1 MRKGSLKLLLS
12 AVVLAVGASAFAASP
27 VLKTLPTIV
36 ISDQE
41 DNVGSTV
48 DLNLFVFTDA
58 FTFADYATD
67 ADTPASG
74 LKWTYQVGVIGTG
87 DISINDVDSAT
98 AGADDPA
105 NPANPINTVATATF
119 REIALSPGT
128 GITGGP
134 FPTPAEIVS
143 PVTTAPADVNGD
155 GIDDKLVG
163 ELAVTFFVADNQATL
178 SAVAQKDTFVWTYD
192 NDFGSTAAVYDSIL
206 DNGMDFTAVDL
217 IIGTGTGASGDPDWY
232 YENWT
237 SPLQGSQTYPDWL
250 SDATSGTQ
258 GSAPAYD
265 AFEIA
270 GGTLGT
276 PNWFGAALGAWYAPQ
291 LDVAYL
297 APGKVY
303 SARAGLGQNGT
314 KVATDQPRIGI
325 QENTVANVNQTYVV
339 TGSSSNALNSV
350 EAGPHPLLAAPNSTR
365 EYLSTVDPLDADVV
379 SNGTGDNLPYLFK
392 FDFVNPVLA
401 LRTAAMTSFEVG
413 SADSTDYNAAETSI
427 KVYGTGTGE
436 TNFSGTWLETPFS
449 SGQVPLDFGGGNTLL
464 VAASSVTVNAGTIA
478 IAVADQ
484 SFAANG
490 GNNIS
495 FGQTSNLALGAS
507 VIDDLE
513 VIAGGAYRADF
524 SIAMNGGSADAEFTF
539 GGRNPLGLPTVRLGA
554 ETPIPSFSIEYFVSP
569 RNTNLFTADD
579 VAATLEMYWTATT
592 QFASGTSVGEED
604 DQGLVFG
611 VQDLEFTDGTATL
624 QGLEV
629 FELNTDDPNV
639 DY

>member
-12 AVVLAVGASAFAASP
+12 AVVMAVGASAFAASP

-41 DNVGSTV
+41 DNVTATV

-58 FTFADYATD
+58 FAFADYATD

-74 LKWTYQVGVIGTG
+74 LKWTYQVGVTGTG
-87 DISINDVDSAT
+87 DISINDIDSTT

-105 NPANPINTVATATF
+105 DPASPINTVATATF

-128 GITGGP
+128 GTTGGP
-134 FPTPAEIVS
+134 FPTPSEI
-143 PVTTAPADVNGD
+143 TTPDTPAPSDVNGD

-178 SAVAQKDTFVWTYD
+178 SAVASKDTFVWTYD
-192 NDFGSTAAVYDSIL
+192 NDFGSTAAVYDSLL

-217 IIGTGTGASGDPDWY
+217 IIGTGTGSGGDPDWY

-237 SPLQGSQTYPDWL
+237 SPLQGSQQYPDWL
-250 SDATSGTQ
+250 SDAVSGTQ
-258 GSAPAYD
+258 GSSPYS
-265 AFEIA
+265 AFEITGSTA
-270 GGTLGT
+270 GS
-276 PNWFGAALGAWYAPQ
+276 PAWFAAALGAWYAPT

-303 SARAGLGQNGT
+303 SARAGLGLNDT
-314 KVATDQPRIGI
+314 KTATDQPRIGI

-339 TGSSSNALNSV
+339 TGASSNVLNSS
-350 EAGPHPLLAAPNSTR
+350 EAGPHPFLASAGSTR

-379 SNGTGDNLPYLFK
+379 DNGTGDNLPYLFK
-392 FDFVNPVLA
+392 FDYVNPTSA
-401 LRTAAMTSFEVG
+401 IRTAAMTSFEVG
-413 SADSTDYNAAETSI
+413 SADSTDYNSAAASI
-427 KVYGTGTGE
+427 KVYGSGGGE
-436 TNFSGTWLETPFS
+436 TNFSGVWAETPFS
-449 SGQVPLDFGGGNTLL
+449 ATQVPLDFGGGDTLL
-464 VAASSVTVNAGTIA
+464 AAAASVTVNAGD
-478 IAVADQ
+478 IAVAVNDQ

-495 FGQTSNLALGAS
+495 FGQTSNLALGGA

-513 VIAGGAYRADF
+513 VIAGAAYRADF
-524 SIAMNGGSADAEFTF
+524 SIAMNGGSQPAEFTF

-554 ETPIPSFSIEYFVSP
+554 QTPIPSFSIEYFVSP

-579 VAATLEMYWTATT
+579 VPATLEMYWTAAT
-592 QFASGTSVGEED
+592 QFAGGTSVGEEN

-611 VQDLEFTDGTATL
+611 VQDLEFTDGTATM

-629 FELNTDDPNV
+629 FEVTNDDPNV